1 VLKFTAAFLVAI
13 IPVQDRPK
21 PAQTPP
27 MRVNILNVCA
37 PSEPEQ
43 KDIAAALARIP
54 QSPSFGRDYEIT
66 RGHTTGD
73 DGAGSDWVRIR
84 REFPRAMPLLAVQFS
99 YSADPKEVRETAVFY
114 SREAKDVMQ
123 VALEDQ
129 VAAGSSPAQVL
140 ASDTPVSHIRIERY
154 GKPSLVLARCPQ
166 ADQGEY
172 EPLFRSASQI
182 MASYRARLDA
192 KQIVP
197 SELGV
202 NGGHRPVRVKPM
214 GKRAAP
220 ESK

>member
-13 IPVQDRPK
+13 IPAQDRAK
-21 PAQTPP
+21 PAPAPP

-37 PSEPEQ
+37 PAEPEQ
-43 KDIAAALARIP
+43 KEIAAALARIP
-54 QSPSFGRDYEIT
+54 QSASFGRDYEIT

-99 YSADPKEVRETAVFY
+99 YSAGAKEVRETAVFY

-129 VAAGSSPAQVL
+129 VAAGTSPAQVL

-166 ADQGEY
+166 AEQGQY

-192 KQIVP
+192 RQIVP
-197 SELGV
+197 AELGV

-214 GKRAAP
+214 GKRGSP